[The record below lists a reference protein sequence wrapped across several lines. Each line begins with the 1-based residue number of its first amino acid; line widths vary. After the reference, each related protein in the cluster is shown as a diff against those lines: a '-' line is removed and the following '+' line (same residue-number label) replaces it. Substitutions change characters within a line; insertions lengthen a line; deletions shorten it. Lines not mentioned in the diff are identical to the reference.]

1 LQYLHGKRTTDCY
14 KSYDCF
20 VDVTSVLQL
29 SKNKSWFA
37 PNGYIEMITIATM
50 PVTGVIAEIQKAL
63 SYKMH

>member
-1 LQYLHGKRTTDCY
+1 
-14 KSYDCF
+14 
-20 VDVTSVLQL
+20 VLQL